1 MPTVRGILRRGL
13 TVEGLKLFIASQG
26 SSKAVVVMEWDKI
39 WAFNRKVI
47 DPLAARYS
55 AVELADAVR
64 VQLEDEVP
72 AGQVLTVALHPKN
85 AQLGSRE
92 VPLGR
97 QLLIDQ
103 TDAQLIL
110 PDTNVTFINWGNV
123 NIVSVEKDAPSGLVT
138 AIKGR
143 LNLDNKDFKKT
154 LKVTWLEGSNPSNT
168 IPAFLTYYDHI
179 IKKPVVG
186 KDEDF
191 KQYINR
197 DSKLTV
203 SAVVDGAL
211 KNATKGT
218 VIQIQRKGFFIV
230 DEPYDGESTVD
241 FTGKPKPIVLIS
253 VPDGT
258 MDMNIFPKV
267 VQGWRKRNA
276 YIGEPAVAKGNDKTT
291 TPASAAAAASTA
303 SKIDIGKLDA
313 ELNTLSTQI
322 DQLTA
327 QFDKLKLQYKSV
339 VKKEWKPSTA
349 VSGAT
354 PASTTPSAPAAA
366 DFVADLDK
374 RIRQQGDLVRKLK
387 GDKAEKATIDEAVKK
402 LLALKGEFKTV
413 AKVDWKPDFVPP
425 QSSAPAAPSAAAAGA
440 SDGSAAKDLDSQIK
454 AQGDRVRQLKTEKA
468 SAEAVKVEVAKLL
481 DLKKQYKEVTGAEWK
496 PETQAPASTKAKTAA
511 PAEAAAKPGKQAKP
525 AKASQPAPSAGPA
538 GDSSGKAVKKA
549 TRLGMETSKSAN
561 YSEWFTEV
569 ITKAEMIEYYDVSG
583 CYILR
588 PWSYA
593 IWEAIQG
600 FFDAKIK
607 TLGVKNCYFPC
618 FISKSALETEKTHIA
633 DFAPEVAWVTKSG
646 SSEMAEPIAIRPT
659 SETVMY
665 PSYAKWT
672 QSHRDLP
679 IQLNQWC
686 NVVRWEFKQPTP
698 FLRTREFLWQ
708 EGHSAF
714 ATKEETMKEVL
725 TILDFY
731 AAVYEELLA
740 IPVIKGQ
747 KTEKEKFAGGDM
759 TTTIEAYVDV
769 NGRGIQGA
777 TSHFLGQNFS
787 KMFDM
792 SFEDPNTPGQKCYA
806 YQTSWGLSTRTI
818 GAMIM
823 IHGDDKGLV
832 LPPRVASLQVV
843 IVPCGIT
850 VKTSKEEV
858 KSLNEQCNQLAL
870 KLKDGGVRVQVSD
883 DVQVCC

>member
-1 MPTVRGILRRGL
+1 MPTVRGVLRRGL
-13 TVEGLKLFIASQG
+13 TVEGLKQFIASQG
-26 SSKAVVVMEWDKI
+26 SSKSVVVMEWDKI

-47 DPLAARYS
+47 DPIAARYS
-55 AVELADAVR
+55 AVELTDAVR
-64 VQLEDEVP
+64 VHLEDEVP

-85 AQLGSRE
+85 TDLGNRE
-92 VPLGR
+92 VPLNS

-103 TDAQLIL
+103 ADAQLIV
-110 PDTNVTFINWGNV
+110 PDSTVTFINWGNV
-123 NIVSVEKDAPSGLVT
+123 NILAVEKDAATGLVT
-138 AIKGR
+138 AIKGK
-143 LNLDNKDFKKT
+143 LNLENKDFKKT
-154 LKVTWLEGSNPSNT
+154 LKVTWLDGGSST
-168 IPAFLTYYDHI
+168 IPAFLIYYDHI
-179 IKKPVVG
+179 IKKPVLG
-186 KDEDF
+186 KDDDF
-191 KQYINR
+191 KNFINR

-218 VIQIQRKGFFIV
+218 IIQIQRKGFFIV
-230 DEPYDGESTVD
+230 DEPYNGEATVD
-241 FTGKPKPIVLIS
+241 FTGKPKPIVLIAI
-253 VPDGT
+253 PDGS
-258 MDMNIFPKV
+258 MDLKVFPKV
-267 VQGWRKRNA
+267 VQEWRKKNA
-276 YIGEPAVAKGNDKTT
+276 YVEP
-291 TPASAAAAASTA
+291 P
-303 SKIDIGKLDA
+303 
-313 ELNTLSTQI
+313 
-322 DQLTA
+322 
-327 QFDKLKLQYKSV
+327 
-339 VKKEWKPSTA
+339 KP
-349 VSGAT
+349 V
-354 PASTTPSAPAAA
+354 
-366 DFVADLDK
+366 
-374 RIRQQGDLVRKLK
+374 
-387 GDKAEKATIDEAVKK
+387 AVKP
-402 LLALKGEFKTV
+402 
-413 AKVDWKPDFVPP
+413 AK
-425 QSSAPAAPSAAAAGA
+425 
-440 SDGSAAKDLDSQIK
+440 AAKQ
-454 AQGDRVRQLKTEKA
+454 AQGEK
-468 SAEAVKVEVAKLL
+468 
-481 DLKKQYKEVTGAEWK
+481 GADK
-496 PETQAPASTKAKTAA
+496 P
-511 PAEAAAKPGKQAKP
+511 AKP
-525 AKASQPAPSAGPA
+525 AKQPKEPKVKGQAPKAPGPA
-538 GDSSGKAVKKA
+538 GDSNAGGKVVKKV
-549 TRLGMETSKSAN
+549 TRLGMETSKATN
-561 YSEWFTEV
+561 YSDWYIEV

-593 IWEAIQG
+593 IWETIQG

-646 SSEMAEPIAIRPT
+646 NSELAEPIAIRPT

-665 PSYAKWT
+665 PSFAKWV

-747 KTEKEKFAGGDM
+747 KTEKEKFAGGDS

-777 TSHFLGQNFS
+777 TSHYLGQNFS
-787 KMFDM
+787 KMFDIC
-792 SFEDPNTPGQKCYA
+792 FEDPEKPGQKQYA

-850 VKTSKEEV
+850 AKTSKEEE
-858 KSLNEQCNQLAL
+858 KALIEQCHQLA
-870 KLKDGGVRVQVSD
+870 KTLKDGCVKVQVSCQERCLF
-883 DVQVCC
+883 VVFYLLF